1 MKMQK
6 YPVFV
11 KKSLKI
17 NMLNTKNIVNLE
29 IIVIIQV
36 NIEVIFDIFNWE
48 YSIPKKTTMI
58 FQNGCNSDYYF
69 IKMVRSEIIV
79 LNYVMII

>member
-6 YPVFV
+6 YAIFV
-11 KKSLKI
+11 KQSLII

-36 NIEVIFDIFNWE
+36 NIEVIYDIFN
-48 YSIPKKTTMI
+48 
-58 FQNGCNSDYYF
+58 
-69 IKMVRSEIIV
+69 
-79 LNYVMII
+79 

>member
-6 YPVFV
+6 YAIFV
-11 KKSLKI
+11 KQSLKI

-36 NIEVIFDIFNWE
+36 NIEVIYDIFNWK
-48 YSIPKKTTMI
+48 YSIPKKTTII
-58 FQNGCNSDYYF
+58 FQNGCNYDCYF
-69 IKMVRSEIIV
+69 IKTVRSEIII
-79 LNYVMII
+79 LIYVMII

>member
-6 YPVFV
+6 YTIFV

-36 NIEVIFDIFNWE
+36 NIDVIFDIFN
-48 YSIPKKTTMI
+48 
-58 FQNGCNSDYYF
+58 
-69 IKMVRSEIIV
+69 
-79 LNYVMII
+79 